1 MQNCRDVGKNCRRG
15 CEGRQNRLPFSRP
28 AEELTPFQVP
38 YIRANLARSSGLRL
52 LSVAAE
58 TLGER

>member
-1 MQNCRDVGKNCRRG
+1 MPLLFNG
-15 CEGRQNRLPFSRP
+15 P
-28 AEELTPFQVP
+28 AAELTSFQVP

>member
-1 MQNCRDVGKNCRRG
+1 MQNCRATAKNDHPALIRPPKL
-15 CEGRQNRLPFSRP
+15 LPFSAP
-28 AEELTPFQVP
+28 AAELTTFQVP